1 MQVIKRDGRVVDFN
15 PERIINAVTM
25 AMAQTTGGVD
35 LDLANKIVSSVQRQL
50 EDKNQASVYEIQD
63 LVEKRLMASSR

>member
-15 PERIINAVTM
+15 PERIINAEAM

-35 LDLANKIVSSVQRQL
+35 LD
-50 EDKNQASVYEIQD
+50 
-63 LVEKRLMASSR
+63 